1 MQITPEETCVFGDNE
16 NDIVMMQRAK
26 YSFAVANAREEVKQA
41 ASRECGPYWED
52 GVLAQLKKI
61 VSKQKK

>member
-1 MQITPEETCVFGDNE
+1 
-16 NDIVMMQRAK
+16 MMQRAK

>member
-26 YSFAVANAREEVKQA
+26 YSFAVANAREEVKTM
-41 ASRECGPYWED
+41 PHP
-52 GVLAQLKKI
+52 
-61 VSKQKK
+61 